1 MADMEYVRNA
11 VVKGK
16 IKDIQA
22 IVQESVNAG
31 VGPKEILNEGLI
43 SAMDVCTRAWKEGQM
58 FMPEVLRAAK
68 TLQAGM
74 QVLKPLL
81 EARETAPRATFAI
94 GTVKRDLHDIGKNLV
109 AVMVESA
116 GYEVINLGIDL
127 DPAVFVE
134 QVEKGVTCIGISALL
149 TTTIP
154 EMKGVIKA
162 ITDAGLRNK
171 CKIWVGGAP
180 VTQAY
185 ADEIGAD
192 FYAVDAAACIDQLN
206 SLYAGSKKR
215 ELPTS
220 ISTAGQD

>member
-1 MADMEYVRNA
+1 MADIESVRNA
-11 VVKGK
+11 VVRGK
-16 IKDIQA
+16 MKDIDA
-22 IVQESVNAG
+22 IVQEALNAG
-31 VGPKEILNEGLI
+31 SDPKEILNEGLI
-43 SAMDVCTRAWKEGQM
+43 NAMDVCTENWKEGQM

-68 TLQAGM
+68 TLQRGM
-74 QVLKPLL
+74 DTLKPLL
-81 EARETAPRATFAI
+81 ESNDLKSKVKFAI

-154 EMKGVIKA
+154 EMKVVIGA
-162 ITDAGLRNK
+162 IKDAGLRDK
-171 CKIWVGGAP
+171 CRIWVGGAP

-192 FYAVDAAACIDQLN
+192 FYAVDAAACMEQL
-206 SLYAGSKKR
+206 R
-215 ELPTS
+215 S
-220 ISTAGQD
+220 IYRN

>member
-1 MADMEYVRNA
+1 MADIESVRHA

-22 IVQESVNAG
+22 IVQEALDAG
-31 VGPKEILNEGLI
+31 CNPKELLDEGLI
-43 SAMDVCTRAWKEGQM
+43 KAMDVCTQTWKEGQM

-68 TLQAGM
+68 TLQKGM
-74 QVLKPLL
+74 EVLKPLL
-81 EARETAPRATFAI
+81 ETKEMKSKVKFAI

-116 GYEVINLGIDL
+116 GYEVINLGVDL

-134 QVEKGVTCIGISALL
+134 QIEKGVTCLGISALL

-154 EMKGVIKA
+154 EMKVVIDVIK
-162 ITDAGLRNK
+162 DAGLRDK

-192 FYAVDAAACIDQLN
+192 YYAVDAADCMDQL
-206 SLYAGSKKR
+206 SSIYKK
-215 ELPTS
+215 
-220 ISTAGQD
+220 